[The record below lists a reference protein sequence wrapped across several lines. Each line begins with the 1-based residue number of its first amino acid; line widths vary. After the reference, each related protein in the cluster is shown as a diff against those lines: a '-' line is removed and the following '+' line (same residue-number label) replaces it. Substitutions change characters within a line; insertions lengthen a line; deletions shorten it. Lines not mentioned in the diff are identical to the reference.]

1 MGAAA
6 LSVAQSAA
14 TEAPRT
20 KDCELSRLGFDMLAI
35 AQPNLA
41 AGVEVA
47 AEAVKQYQDYLTQLQ
62 PVSAKQVEVFCK
74 GTTGADSIPRSP

>member
-1 MGAAA
+1 MI
-6 LSVAQSAA
+6 
-14 TEAPRT
+14 
-20 KDCELSRLGFDMLAI
+20 AI

-47 AEAVKQYQDYLTQLQ
+47 AEAVRQYQDYLTQLQ

-74 GTTGADSIPRSP
+74 APPAPSAP